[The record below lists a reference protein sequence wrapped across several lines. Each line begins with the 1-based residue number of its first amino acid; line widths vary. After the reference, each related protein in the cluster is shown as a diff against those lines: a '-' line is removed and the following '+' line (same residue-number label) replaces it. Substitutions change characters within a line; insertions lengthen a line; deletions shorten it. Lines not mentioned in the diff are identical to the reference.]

1 MKKTEKLLRS
11 FVVEIVVYAALMAG
25 YVLLVLHFLGG
36 RLKLLFDA
44 DKPLYAVTA
53 LLLIIG
59 QGWLLQLFTT
69 WLLGLVRA
77 KTE

>member
-11 FVVEIVVYAALMAG
+11 FVVEIVVYAALVTG
-25 YVLLVLHFLGG
+25 YILLVLHLLGD
-36 RLKLLFDA
+36 RLKPLFDA
-44 DKPLYAVTA
+44 NKPLYAVTA

-59 QGWLLQLFTT
+59 QGWLLELFTT
-69 WLLGLVRA
+69 WLLGLVRS